1 MGKKIAIKGKE
12 SQTGYLDDMQ
22 PAHEEAK
29 DILVRKSVLIPKSL
43 ADKIED
49 RVYHERIGGKINY
62 SQKQVFVTALKEFF
76 EKHK

>member
-12 SQTGYLDDMQ
+12 SQTGYLDEIQ
-22 PAHEEAK
+22 SPQEEAK